1 MKGEKYDQKVDS
13 WALGIVI
20 MELWL
25 NRRVTDAEFANG
37 GLPAFIDWFPSEE
50 QLKAIK
56 DPELREITRRLLR
69 KDAKSR
75 LAILDIEG

>member
-20 MELWL
+20 LELWL
-25 NRRVTDAEFANG
+25 NRRVNAIANG
-37 GLPAFIDWFPSEE
+37 GFPALVDWFPSED

-56 DPELREITRRLLR
+56 DPKLREITRRLLQ

-75 LAILDIEG
+75 LAILDIVG